1 MIEIK
6 KISDV
11 FEVGSSKRVFKR
23 EWTTEGVPFYR
34 AREVVK
40 LSRDGYVDNELFI
53 SEEMFKE
60 YSDKYGVPQ
69 PGDLLITG
77 VGTLGICYQVKN
89 HDRFYFKDGNIIW
102 LKKKKEVS
110 SDYIEYCY
118 KSSFV
123 KRQIESTADAA
134 VVGTYTIT
142 NARETKI
149 PLPPL
154 ETQKKIAAILDEVD
168 KLRQLDKQL
177 IEKYDELTQSLF
189 LDMFGEKGKY
199 KQVIIEDLVTKIT
212 DGTHHTPKYTDSG
225 VPFLRVTDIT
235 KSNDSKKFISRD
247 EHEQLIKRCNP
258 EKGDVLYTKNGT
270 IGIAKLVDWDYEF
283 SIFVSLC
290 LLKPRH
296 DLIHNKFLESFLNTP
311 FALKQAMRHSKTGTI
326 TNLHL
331 TEIKKIKIPLPSME
345 IQLEFVNKVQAIDAQ
360 KALAQKSLEK
370 SEELFNSLLQ
380 KAFKGELV

>member
-1 MIEIK
+1 MELVELGKIF
-6 KISDV
+6 KISSGGTPSRRKV
-11 FEVGSSKRVFKR
+11 EYYENGSIP
-23 EWTTEGVPFYR
+23 W
-34 AREVVK
+34 VK
-40 LSRDGYVDNELFI
+40 T
-53 SEEMFKE
+53 
-60 YSDKYGVPQ
+60 
-69 PGDLLITG
+69 GDLKPKYIKVANEKITSEGLNNSSAKLFPKETVLIAMYGATIGETSILAIEACTNQACAAFYPNKKCLPEYLYYFFKDKQSEIIRMG
-77 VGTLGICYQVKN
+77 VGGAQP
-89 HDRFYFKDGNIIW
+89 NISAGL
-102 LKKKKEVS
+102 LKGV
-110 SDYIEYCY
+110 
-118 KSSFV
+118 
-123 KRQIESTADAA
+123 
-134 VVGTYTIT
+134 
-142 NARETKI
+142 KI

-154 ETQKKIAAILDEVD
+154 ETQKKIAAILDEAD

-177 IEKYDELTQSLF
+177 IEKYDAFTQSLF

-199 KQVIIEDLVTKIT
+199 KQVIIEDIVTKIT

-247 EHEQLIKRCNP
+247 EHEQLIKRCTP

-331 TEIKKIKIPLPSME
+331 TEIKIIKIPLPSME
-345 IQLEFVNKVQAIDAQ
+345 IQLEFVSKVQAIETQ

-370 SEELFNSLLQ
+370 SEDLFNSLLQ
-380 KAFKGELV
+380 KAFKGELVK